1 LTSANATEDGNKLDK
16 LKKGRDYTEQK
27 RTRILG
33 RKLDY
38 KDGGE
43 LKLTL

>member
-1 LTSANATEDGNKLDK
+1 LATANATKDGNELDK
-16 LKKGRDYTEQK
+16 LKKGRDYTERK
-27 RTRILG
+27 RARILG

-38 KDGGE
+38 KDGGK